1 MNFLKKLGTPFVAI
15 WRWIKETA
23 WVQPLLIVG
32 VIFAIIFSIPSIT
45 SWVQSWDFGDDAY
58 KWLQNNQL
66 SLKGITDEKVEGEV
80 AEFFQ
85 AFDKAQSEWANS
97 DKNAAR
103 EAMKKYTGDA
113 NKMFLYFVQENDAAK
128 NINEANKL
136 LVEEKWNEK
145 VVKRAEEA
153 KIPCEGKFA
162 YRTIFTDE
170 VIEVDDK
177 DYTYQDHTAYDYF
190 TTSSREFERFYATIY
205 DAYQDTSYYKN
216 IVNDKI
222 EGVEITQYQTSINS
236 LKTTTNPS
244 APTLF
249 VIDLTDNNKNDQIV
263 SNIVFQIE
271 GSDEFTRADFLA
283 NAWVGLEQFKA

>member
-1 MNFLKKLGTPFVAI
+1 MNVLKKLGTPFIAV

-58 KWLQNNQL
+58 KWLQDKQL

-85 AFDKAQSEWANS
+85 AFDEAQTSWANG
-97 DKNAAR
+97 DKAA
-103 EAMKKYTGDA
+103 AQNTMKKYTGDS

-136 LVEEKWNEK
+136 LVEEKWDEK
-145 VVKRAEEA
+145 VVKRAEA
-153 KIPCEGKFA
+153 ANIACEGKFA
-162 YRTIFTDE
+162 YRTIFTDQT
-170 VIEVDDK
+170 IEVDDK
-177 DYTYQDHTAYDYF
+177 DYTYQDHTAFDYF
-190 TTSSREFERFYATIY
+190 VTSSREFERFYSTVY
-205 DAYQDTSYYKN
+205 DAYQDTAFYRN
-216 IVNDKI
+216 IVNDKV
-222 EGVEITQYQTSINS
+222 EGASITTYQTSISS

-249 VIDLTDNNKNDQIV
+249 VIDLTENNKNDQII
-263 SNIVFQIE
+263 SNIVFSVS
-271 GSDEFTRADFLA
+271 GSDEFARADFLA
-283 NAWVGLEQFKA
+283 NAWVGLEEFKA